1 MKVWDMKRKQDI
13 LTHKLLQYKA
23 WLNIHGG
30 GETRVRSEF
39 LRNLLPS
46 ANMGTSQAN
55 DHIGLA
61 KQLTH
66 QIVRFYVGLS
76 TDTY

>member
-1 MKVWDMKRKQDI
+1 MGYEAQARHTYSQIDEVQGMDQHTR
-13 LTHKLLQYKA
+13 
-23 WLNIHGG
+23 GV
-30 GETRVRSEF
+30 TRVHSEF

-66 QIVRFYVGLS
+66 HILRFYVGLS
-76 TDTY
+76 TGTY